1 MNRLKDRSL
10 LSILLNISENF
21 EKIELLFIIKCLEK
35 LRIQETYL
43 NIIKTMPKIL
53 MTEEK
58 TFLTHELTY

>member
-21 EKIELLFIIKCLEK
+21 EKIELPFIIKCLEK